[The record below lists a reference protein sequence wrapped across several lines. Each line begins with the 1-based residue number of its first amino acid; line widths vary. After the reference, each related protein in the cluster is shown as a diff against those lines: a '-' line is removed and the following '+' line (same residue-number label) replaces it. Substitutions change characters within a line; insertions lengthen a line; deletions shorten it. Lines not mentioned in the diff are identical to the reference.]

1 MRLNKGFLFK
11 RIDLGVVFI
20 FFLISVIGLF
30 TLAGI
35 YESSVFL
42 KRQILWHFIGITAF
56 LAVLSFDRRF
66 FREWVWFFYI
76 GAVVLLVLVLIAGK
90 VGKGAQRWIIIGPF
104 RLQPSEFAKIALAL
118 TLGSVF
124 EQFNVKGRI
133 PLGLKEVFIVGIVCF
148 PFFILT
154 AMQPDLGT
162 ALIFVLIAATVIFFA
177 GIKRSTLIFCVIF
190 TLVLS
195 FVGWNHLKPYQRNR
209 VIAFLD
215 PKRDPYRTGYHVIQS
230 RIAIGSGR
238 LLGKGYMK
246 GTQSRLNFIPEK
258 HTDFIFPTFAED
270 WGFIGVFIL
279 LFLYFFFISR
289 IIEMCKK
296 AKNPYALYTVVA
308 LGAIFFW
315 HIVINVGMTM
325 GLLPVVGVPL
335 PLMSYGGSAT
345 VASYIIL
352 GLILVMVRD

>member
-1 MRLNKGFLFK
+1 MRVNKGILSK
-11 RIDLGVVFI
+11 RLDLGVVFV
-20 FFLISVIGLF
+20 FFLISAIGLF

-35 YESSVFL
+35 YEGSIFL
-42 KRQILWHFIGITAF
+42 KRQILWHVIGIAAF
-56 LAVLSFDRRF
+56 LGVLSFDRKF

-76 GAVVLLVLVLIAGK
+76 GAIALLIMVLIVGK

-118 TLGSVF
+118 ALGSVF
-124 EQFNVKGRI
+124 EHFSVKGRI
-133 PLGLKEVFIVGIVCF
+133 PLGLREVLIVGAVCL

-162 ALIFVLIAATVIFFA
+162 ALIFVLVAATVSFFA
-177 GIKRSTLIFCVIF
+177 GIKRG
-190 TLVLS
+190 TLVLCLLFAFVVA
-195 FVGWNHLKPYQRNR
+195 FVGWNHLKPYQKNR
-209 VIAFLD
+209 IIAFLD
-215 PKRDPYRTGYHVIQS
+215 PKKDPYRTGYHIIQS

-238 LLGKGYMK
+238 LWGKGYMK

-270 WGFIGVFIL
+270 WGFIGVCVL
-279 LFLYFFFISR
+279 LFLYFVFITR
-289 IIEMCKK
+289 IIEICKR
-296 AKNPYALYTVVA
+296 AKNPYALYTTVA

-345 VASYIIL
+345 VASYITL
-352 GLILVMVRD
+352 GLILVMVRE